1 MDQLWAVSYAS
12 VAARPLSPSELDALL
27 QDAQGFNQG
36 AGVSGVLC
44 YDNGVFIEYF
54 EGPEAGVRRVYERIR
69 ASAIHRQLE
78 ELSSAP
84 IAERQFDGWHMAFC
98 QAPETLLQALANT
111 GWEANLPVTRSAD
124 EAHRGLGLVLFHWN
138 RWVAGDARAP
148 AREDLRATVAG

>member
-1 MDQLWAVSYAS
+1 MDQLWAISYAS

-44 YDNGVFIEYF
+44 YDNGVFIQYF

-98 QAPETLLQALANT
+98 QAPETLLLFASPLYVAIQRYVPTAVGVNSAEVAEPPLS
-111 GWEANLPVTRSAD
+111 GRSALVKIAAF
-124 EAHRGLGLVLFHWN
+124 AH
-138 RWVAGDARAP
+138 VASFGP
-148 AREDLRATVAG
+148 

>member
-1 MDQLWAVSYAS
+1 MAVVMSSFS
-12 VAARPLSPSELDALL
+12 VSTVAGVPLGLLVANAAGWQAT
-27 QDAQGFNQG
+27 FWCI

-44 YDNGVFIEYF
+44 YDNGVFIQYF